1 MKRVAVTGNIG
12 SGKSTVCRIF
22 ESLGIQVYFAD
33 SEAKKFYGEAHVAK
47 AVKALFGDDVY
58 GSGNHLQNS
67 ILAKRAF
74 QDQNKLTKLN
84 NIIHP
89 LVLEDYL
96 AWAASHSDKNYTLY
110 ESALLFESG
119 FYRHFHRSILVT
131 APVEIAC
138 ARVIARDSIT
148 KAEFNKRL
156 ARQWDE
162 QKKSEMADHLVINN
176 LEKPL
181 IPQVIALHNILSA
194 S

>member
-1 MKRVAVTGNIG
+1 MKRIAVTGNIG

-22 ESLGIQVYFAD
+22 ESLGIQVYYAD
-33 SEAKKFYGEAHVAK
+33 REAKKFYNKAHIVK
-47 AVKALFGDDVY
+47 AVKTLFGDDTY
-58 GSGNHLQNS
+58 GPGNQLQS
-67 ILAKRAF
+67 RILAKRAF
-74 QDQNKLTKLN
+74 QDQKKLSKLN

-96 AWAASHSDKNYTLY
+96 AWAAGHYDKKYTLY

-119 FYRHFHRSILVT
+119 FYRHFHKSILVS
-131 APVEIAC
+131 APVDLAC
-138 ARVIARDSIT
+138 ARVIARDGIT
-148 KAEFNKRL
+148 KAEFNDRL
-156 ARQWDE
+156 ASQWDE